1 MSKIGFSEGLLV
13 FAIAALWHNQML
25 AIIALCL
32 AIFGAVARV
41 SIDFSQK
48 TKEAEV
54 KAQAAKILNEQV
66 QEVGDAIGSVFGKK
80 KTKTNNN
87 FH

>member
-13 FAIAALWHNQML
+13 FAIAALWHSQIL
-25 AIIALCL
+25 AIVVLCL
-32 AIFGAVARV
+32 AVFGAVVRV

-48 TKEAEV
+48 AKEAET
-54 KAQAAKILNEQV
+54 KAEAAKILNEQV

-80 KTKTNNN
+80 KTNNN

>member
-13 FAIAALWHNQML
+13 FAIAALWHNQIL
-25 AIIALCL
+25 AIIAMSL
-32 AIFGAVARV
+32 AIFGAVVRV
-41 SIDFSQK
+41 SIEQNQK
-48 TKEAEV
+48 AKENEAKAE
-54 KAQAAKILNEQV
+54 AAKLLNEQV

-80 KTKTNNN
+80 KKKNN